1 MRVYHKRVELP
12 SIILM
17 EMNSI
22 TQLIRAIERSELA
35 YQLYLKEKK
44 YFQAIRIY
52 NSNKMIYTIL
62 ESMLLEDNSLDKK
75 KIVDFLFHLD
85 DWFSQFNETL
95 ESRSFVLNET
105 FVFDRIEGM
114 FPFPKDFLLMLI
126 NQS

>member
-1 MRVYHKRVELP
+1 
-12 SIILM
+12 M

-22 TQLIRAIERSELA
+22 TKLIRVIERSELA

-95 ESRSFVLNET
+95 ESRSFVLNEM
-105 FVFDRIEGM
+105 FVFERIEGM
-114 FPFPKDFLLMLI
+114 FPFPKDFVLMLK